1 MFHFALNCP
10 FLSGDLGPNTQENLL
25 HGTLPWRAAHERRTI
40 LYKYSPNAVAF
51 SHQLV
56 EGEQGFV
63 PQEVRDELTPL
74 QRGLLMPPYAGYS
87 PPGEPPR
94 PSIREELAKL

>member
-1 MFHFALNCP
+1 MNCAV
-10 FLSGDLGPNTQENLL
+10 LSGDLGPTQENLL

>member
-10 FLSGDLGPNTQENLL
+10 FLSGDLGPNKENLL